1 MTQQIYSLKL
11 IIFVISNHNT
21 CILASEMA
29 SPGNQHCAN
38 CIGTLSFPIS
48 NAPVH
53 HVVHELVFSSVQF
66 SSCEHAFK
74 QRNAILA
81 AAFHECR
88 PARDTPISGGS
99 VYRPLSAFK
108 AQDIDARK
116 YAIYKLSPGGAAR
129 RYAAGRW
136 QFDSRRIYVRL
147 RTGPQSARG

>member
-48 NAPVH
+48 NAPVLD
-53 HVVHELVFSSVQF
+53 VVHELVFSSVQF

-81 AAFHECR
+81 A
-88 PARDTPISGGS
+88 ISGGS

-116 YAIYKLSPGGAAR
+116 YTIHKLSPRGRRDDMPPADGSSTRGGSTSVCGRVRSPHVANLQAA
-129 RYAAGRW
+129 
-136 QFDSRRIYVRL
+136 SVPIE
-147 RTGPQSARG
+147 

>member
-53 HVVHELVFSSVQF
+53 DVVHELVFSSVQF

-81 AAFHECR
+81 A
-88 PARDTPISGGS
+88 ISGGS

-116 YAIYKLSPGGAAR
+116 YTIHKLSPRDCETICR
-129 RYAAGRW
+129 RPMA
-136 QFDSRRIYVRL
+136 VRL
-147 RTGPQSARG
+147 AADLRPSADGSAVRTWLICRQPACL

>member
-48 NAPVH
+48 NAPVLD
-53 HVVHELVFSSVQF
+53 VVHELVFSSVQF

-81 AAFHECR
+81 A
-88 PARDTPISGGS
+88 ISGGS

-129 RYAAGRW
+129 RYAPTRRW